1 MFIFI
6 NLKNKNIEKINKKS
20 INENNNINIKIY
32 YLE

>member
-32 YLE
+32 

>member
-20 INENNNINIKIY
+20 INKNNNLNIKIY
-32 YLE
+32 